1 MVDVD
6 YEAWAR
12 HRDLD
17 QTIGHAPEE
26 KIGTLELPKLP
37 RGHRLKILE
46 DDDGSTIEDSK
57 GVVLVMNITKVF
69 DKHPDIKVNSLNLS
83 FLRGDLL
90 YTYSE

>member
-1 MVDVD
+1 MVDAD

-26 KIGTLELPKLP
+26 KIGMWKLPKLP
-37 RGHRLKILE
+37 RGHQLKILE

-57 GVVLVMNITKVF
+57 GVVLVMNITKLF

-83 FLRGDLL
+83 ILPGDLL
-90 YTYSE
+90 YIYTE